1 METHT
6 LYKEFLMTRNRDKR
20 PLASP
25 IGFAALLLAAIFTL
39 TGLTGCATLFRQ
51 KAVTIKTKSGGE
63 SGTVKIYERSKI
75 AALAGDKGAIVY
87 NGELPARVP
96 VTITGG
102 QFVVEYTDKEGN
114 PATKVIGAAINPLLI
129 LDSTFV
135 VGLVVDLIT
144 GNIFSYHLSNKKIPI
159 GFHYQDEI
167 YWSAWIVAGV
177 PPQIPEEQLTVIGK
191 LND

>member
-1 METHT
+1 
-6 LYKEFLMTRNRDKR
+6 MTRNNDKR
-20 PLASP
+20 PLASL
-25 IGFAALLLAAIFTL
+25 IGFAALLLAAIFTI
-39 TGLTGCATLFRQ
+39 TGLTGCATLFKQ
-51 KAVTIKTKSGGE
+51 KAVTIKTQSGGE

-75 AALAGDKGAIVY
+75 AALTDDKGAVVY

-129 LDSTFV
+129 LDTGAV
-135 VGLVVDLIT
+135 IGLVVDLIT

-167 YWSAWIVAGV
+167 HLSAWIIEGV
-177 PPQIPEEQLTVIGK
+177 PPHIPERQLTLIGK
-191 LND
+191 LNGE